1 MVVVSVVSL
10 KGGVGKTSVV
20 LGLAGAAQAAG
31 KRVLVLDL
39 DPQSNSST
47 VLDVPASAWTTN
59 DVLADARPGVLL
71 DAIVPSGWGDGV
83 DVVPAEAALE
93 HRNTAGPGSEL
104 RLRTAMK
111 GLAKRVDAAG
121 HRAGYDLVLID
132 CAPSLGAL
140 AKNGLAAADLVLVV
154 TEPTL
159 FALQGAEK
167 ALAAVAV
174 VRSSYAPGVRPA
186 GIVVNRLRH
195 SREHTFRLGEL
206 TAAYPDLVWSPGL
219 PDRAAISQAQGA
231 YVPVQQW
238 KSAAARDV
246 AGIFDGYLKRLFA
259 LAPPAGRKA
268 RAAGDTKHKV
278 APVAAG
284 GTPVGT
290 SKRKA

>member
-20 LGLAGAAQAAG
+20 LGLAGAAQAADR
-31 KRVLVLDL
+31 RVLVLDL
-39 DPQSNSST
+39 DPQANAST

-71 DAIVPSGWGDGV
+71 DAIVPSGWGGGV

-111 GLAKRVDAAG
+111 GLGK
-121 HRAGYDLVLID
+121 HRPSGDHGGTAGYDLVLVD

-167 ALAAVAV
+167 ALTAVAV
-174 VRSSYAPGVRPA
+174 VRGSYSPSVRPA
-186 GIVVNRLRH
+186 GIVVNRLRN
-195 SREHTFRLGEL
+195 SREHAFRLREL
-206 TAAYPDLVWSPGL
+206 TAAYPDLVWSPAL
-219 PDRAAISQAQGA
+219 PDRTAVYQAQGA
-231 YVPVQQW
+231 YVPVQRW
-238 KSAAARDV
+238 KSAAARELS
-246 AGIFDGYLKRLFA
+246 GIFNGYLERLFA
-259 LAPPAGRKA
+259 LAATGTTPDRTRKR
-268 RAAGDTKHKV
+268 RA
-278 APVAAG
+278 
-284 GTPVGT
+284 
-290 SKRKA
+290 